1 MFEVFGG
8 VVAHAGEIMHGKA
21 SVMTHDGQGVFRG
34 ACVGEIMHGKASVM
48 THDGQGVFRGACVG
62 EGRGGVQ

>member
-34 ACVGEIMHGKASVM
+34 ACVGE
-48 THDGQGVFRGACVG
+48 
-62 EGRGGVQ
+62 GRGGVQ